1 MMIVIRQMMMLRV
14 AMGMIVIVMVVRVTD
29 HQP

>member
-1 MMIVIRQMMMLRV
+1 VIVIGQMMMLRV
-14 AMGMIVIVMVVRVTD
+14 AVGMIVIVLVVRVTD